1 MFVTY
6 SVETYIELFVDITY
20 VMASFTYCP
29 CCGPVVTFKPSY
41 PSFISSV
48 HFFFSLSPLGVVDVI
63 IMWCHLLSE
72 GRLSCLSSSCGV
84 ISSRKVGCGGCHRHV
99 VSSPLGKS
107 AVVDAIIMW
116 CHLLSEGRL
125 SWMSSSCCVISS
137 RKVGCRGCHHHVV
150 SSPLGRSAVVDVI
163 IMWCHLLSEGRLSWM
178 SSSRGVISSRK
189 VGCRGCHHHVV
200 SSPLGKS
207 AVVDVIIT
215 WCHLLSEGRLS
226 WMSSSCGV
234 ISSRKVVMDLQIF
247 IFTSFEYFGPIHQCG
262 SVITYTQSYLYLLV
276 QFTFVML
283 PKYVFA
289 SLLLISSSQFPA
301 VMIFRVAEYKYKCAV
316 IYRLI

>member
-6 SVETYIELFVDITY
+6 SVETYIELFVDISY

-29 CCGPVVTFKPSY
+29 CFGPTQYCGPVVTFKPSY
-41 PSFISSV
+41 PSFIFLV
-48 HFFFSLSPLGVVDVI
+48 LSL
-63 IMWCHLLSE
+63 
-72 GRLSCLSSSCGV
+72 
-84 ISSRKVGCGGCHRHV
+84 
-99 VSSPLGKS
+99 LGKS
-107 AVVDAIIMW
+107 AVVDVIIMW

-125 SWMSSSCCVISS
+125 SWMSSSCGVISS

-150 SSPLGRSAVVDVI
+150 SSPLGRSVVLDVI

-200 SSPLGKS
+200 SSPIGRS
-207 AVVDVIIT
+207 VVVDVIIT

-226 WMSSSCGV
+226 WMSSCGI
-234 ISSRKVVMDLQIF
+234 ISSRKVGCHGSLHHVVSSPLGRSVVMDLQIF

-262 SVITYTQSYLYLLV
+262 SVITCKQS
-276 QFTFVML
+276 
-283 PKYVFA
+283 YVFA

-316 IYRLI
+316 IYRMI